1 MRDVCDEFG
10 AEMLAAHPRLDRQR
24 HAVAD
29 GVEVFA
35 VLAEWAVELRG
46 VDNAALVARGELMPR
61 GQQLFR
67 AYRRVYQ
74 RRGQQRV
81 CDEPHYA
88 AVHGDKLQKQNH
100 CHCDA
105 AFRHKR
111 HPADKLCDRV
121 ADAAD

>member
-1 MRDVCDEFG
+1 MRDVRDKLG
-10 AEMLAAHPRLDRQR
+10 AEMLTAHPRLDRQR

-35 VLAEWAVELRG
+35 VLAEGAVELRG
-46 VDNAALVARGELMPR
+46 VDDTALVARGELLPR
-61 GQQLFR
+61 GQQLFH
-67 AYRRVYQ
+67 AYRSVYH

-88 AVHGDKLQKQNH
+88 AAHGDKLQKQNH
-100 CHCDA
+100 CHGGA